1 MSMTIKAGRRENFGK
16 SISRQIRKQGRL
28 PAILYG
34 PSTQNVPLFVDKKD
48 IFKILK
54 SESGENTLF
63 KVAFGSEK
71 RDVMIKD
78 LQQDVV
84 SDEILHVDLIQIALD
99 KEIRVAVPIVLTG
112 DAIGVKAEGG
122 FVDFVTREIE
132 TECLPKNIPEHI
144 DVDISELHLNQSI
157 KVEDIPEIEGVMF
170 ATDPQTVLVHVLAQK
185 IEEIEEEVI
194 AEEEEV
200 IAEEEEPEVI
210 KKEKP
215 EEKEREEEKE

>member
-28 PAILYG
+28 PVILYG
-34 PSTQNVPLFVDKKD
+34 PSIQNVPLFVDKKD

-99 KEIRVAVPIVLTG
+99 KEIRVAVPVLLTG
-112 DAIGVKAEGG
+112 DAIGVKTEGG

-132 TECLPKNIPEHI
+132 IECLPKDIPEHI
-144 DVDISELHLNQSI
+144 DVDISELHLNQSV

-170 ATDPQTVLVHVLAQK
+170 ATDSQTVLVHVLAQK
-185 IEEIEEEVI
+185 IEEEEEVPE
-194 AEEEEV
+194 EEEEV

-215 EEKEREEEKE
+215 EEEEREEEKE